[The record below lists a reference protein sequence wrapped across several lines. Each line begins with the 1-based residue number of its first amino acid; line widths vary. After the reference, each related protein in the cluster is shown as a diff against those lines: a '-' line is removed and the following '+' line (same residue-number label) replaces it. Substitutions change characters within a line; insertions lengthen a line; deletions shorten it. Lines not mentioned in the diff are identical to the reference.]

1 MSGSCERMGSQL
13 VCCRRRRRGKQ
24 WRCRLRERLLLAQ
37 LRAIAFDEAAE
48 LDVLS
53 V

>member
-13 VCCRRRRRGKQ
+13 VCCRRRGKQ